1 MTKII
6 AVTSIP
12 DGRKN
17 WVISVE
23 TNEPTYLKVRYVPD
37 KLIADHVSIK
47 NYIAN
52 SLTQTWSSPEKMIL
66 TIIEDIN
73 NELVPKWVQVFYSKN
88 GVSITI
94 EERQPGLENFA
105 PPA

>member
-6 AVTSIP
+6 DVTSIP

-23 TNEPTYLKVRYVPD
+23 INEPIYLKVCFVPD

-47 NYIAN
+47 NYLARV
-52 SLTQTWSSPEKMIL
+52 LTQAWPSPEEMIL

-73 NELVPKWVQVFYSKN
+73 NELVPKWVEVFYSKN
-88 GVSITI
+88 GVIT
-94 EERQPGLENFA
+94 LF
-105 PPA
+105 